1 MTLTTDELSE
11 LVLREVEDM
20 NKNKL
25 AKRQEAKK
33 RTRQEKG
40 AELKMSPKNN
50 KELENILSQE
60 LSKFDKFDKLQELW
74 ELQELSSAR
83 RRDKAAGFLESE
95 AKITDNTI
103 KEKAEVESKVLDKLK
118 QEQKQFSIIVI
129 KEKMDKTEL
138 QEQEQYNVI
147 IKTPKVE
154 KMGEVSESEPEEKK
168 KPDKT
173 VFEGSEVEEIGK
185 DKNAI
190 EGMLDF
196 INKIK
201 SRDNNFF
208 EDVLDEQ
215 KEEQKKAGDMDIII
229 IKKKGDQAKLQGQEK
244 RNIIVTKSPE
254 VEKMGKVTKSELEEQ
269 QQADVFKDVDMTIN
283 RVECEPELK
292 KELAKNEAEQKPPLE
307 MLGKDK
313 KSKKQKK
320 MGKPEKSK
328 MQEKL
333 KNSKKKRK
341 KQAEINHRRR
351 CC

>member
-1 MTLTTDELSE
+1 
-11 LVLREVEDM
+11 
-20 NKNKL
+20 
-25 AKRQEAKK
+25 
-33 RTRQEKG
+33 
-40 AELKMSPKNN
+40 
-50 KELENILSQE
+50 
-60 LSKFDKFDKLQELW
+60 
-74 ELQELSSAR
+74 
-83 RRDKAAGFLESE
+83 
-95 AKITDNTI
+95 
-103 KEKAEVESKVLDKLK
+103 
-118 QEQKQFSIIVI
+118 
-129 KEKMDKTEL
+129 MDKTEL

-269 QQADVFKDVDMTIN
+269 QQVDVFKDVDMTIN

-292 KELAKNEAEQKPPLE
+292 KQLAKNEAKQKPPLE

-320 MGKPEKSK
+320 MGKLEKSK

-333 KNSKKKRK
+333 KNSKKKRRK